1 MTPALSVLLPVYQ
14 PRLDYLHSAIES
26 ILQQSF
32 SDFELI
38 IIEAPSAVSI
48 DKLLAKYDDARIQH
62 HRFADKPSLVKQLNY
77 GLQLARADMI
87 ARMDGDD
94 WSHPERLKR
103 QWDFLQENPEISVLG
118 TQICIMDDR
127 DRPIGFRHYPTEPE
141 QTAQL
146 LKRYNTIAHPSVMY
160 RKKPVL
166 EVGGYWYDRFP
177 ANEDYELWCRLAKRG
192 YRLATLNEQ
201 LLRYRIHP
209 QAMKS
214 EKLKKILRGTR
225 LVKRHY
231 YGSTMT
237 MVDWSRYYAE
247 GTLLNLPGWMILQL
261 FKRMNYRNE
270 APPCSVS

>member
-1 MTPALSVLLPVYQ
+1 MNRMLSVLLPVYQ
-14 PRLDYLHSAIES
+14 PRLEYLQKAIES
-26 ILQQSF
+26 ILHQSF
-32 SDFELI
+32 RDFELLV
-38 IIEAPSAVSI
+38 IEAPSGVSI
-48 DKLLAKYDDARIQH
+48 DALLAKYHDKRIQH
-62 HRFADKPSLVKQLNY
+62 HRFPAKPSLVKQLNF
-77 GLQLARADMI
+77 GLQLSRAEMI

-103 QWDFLQENPEISVLG
+103 QWDYLQQHPEISVLG

-127 DRPIGFRHYPTEPE
+127 DRPIGFRQYPTASE
-141 QTAQL
+141 QAALL

-160 RKKPVL
+160 RKEHIL
-166 EVGGYWYDRFP
+166 AVGGYWYDRYP
-177 ANEDYELWCRLAKRG
+177 ANEDYELWCRLVKRG

-214 EKLKKILRGTR
+214 EKLKNILRGTR

-231 YGSTMT
+231 FGSSMSTA
-237 MVDWSRYYAE
+237 DWSRYWAE
-247 GTLLNLPGWMILQL
+247 GALLNLPGWMILQL
-261 FKRMNYRNE
+261 FTRMNYRNE